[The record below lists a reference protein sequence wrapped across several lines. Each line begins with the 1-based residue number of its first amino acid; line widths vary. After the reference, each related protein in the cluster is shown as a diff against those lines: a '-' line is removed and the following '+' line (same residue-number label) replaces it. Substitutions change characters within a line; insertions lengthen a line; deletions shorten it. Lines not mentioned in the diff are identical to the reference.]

1 MFFFKSCTRC
11 KGDMRFETDELGHGF
26 VHCLSCGYMLDI
38 PRERG
43 RQISRANGENAFG
56 VRRAS

>member
-11 KGDMRFETDELGHGF
+11 QGDMRFETDVLGHGF
-26 VHCLSCGYMLDI
+26 VHCLSCGFTLDV
-38 PRERG
+38 PRER
-43 RQISRANGENAFG
+43 SRKLLRENRDNIFG